1 MWYNHKERYGNQW
14 NRIEILK
21 INPIIY
27 AQVIFNKG
35 AKTIQWGKEES
46 LQQTMLVK
54 LNTHMWKS
62 EVDLRPYILYTK
74 INCKLN
80 KDLDVRDQ
88 TIKCL

>member
-35 AKTIQWGKEES
+35 AKTIQWGKEGS

-62 EVDLRPYILYTK
+62 EVDLRPY
-74 INCKLN
+74 
-80 KDLDVRDQ
+80 
-88 TIKCL
+88 TIYKN

>member
-62 EVDLRPYILYTK
+62 EVDLIPY
-74 INCKLN
+74 
-80 KDLDVRDQ
+80 
-88 TIKCL
+88 TIYKN